1 MNTKFLFPSK
11 FRTFG
16 LCLIVVPILVA
27 VLLRII
33 DANSTVDVKILVKEV
48 SQSLICLGLF
58 FMIYSRYKDDDEM
71 LYSIRLQITV
81 QSLFMAIIYLILI
94 PFMDFFVFKDEI
106 NPQSALQIIM
116 FVLLW
121 QNLIFHY
128 KRYQLKKELNEEL
141 H

>member
-1 MNTKFLFPSK
+1 MNTNFLFPSK
-11 FRTFG
+11 F
-16 LCLIVVPILVA
+16 
-27 VLLRII
+27 
-33 DANSTVDVKILVKEV
+33 KILGVFLLVIPFITAILLKVLNFE
-48 SQSLICLGLF
+48 STIYTADFIKIQFQAIMCLGLF

-71 LYSIRLQITV
+71 LYMIRLQITV

-128 KRYQLKKELNEEL
+128 KRYQLKKELNEK
-141 H
+141 

>member
-1 MNTKFLFPSK
+1 MNTNFLFPSK

-58 FMIYSRYKDDDEM
+58 FMIYSKYKDDDEM

-81 QSLFMAIIYLILI
+81 QSLFMAIIYLIISPLI
-94 PFMDFFVFKDEI
+94 DFFIFKDGV
-106 NPQSALQIIM
+106 NPQSPIKIIM
-116 FVLLW
+116 FVLIF
-121 QNLIFHY
+121 QNILFHY